1 MQELDLFYK
10 SCEWPAKIAKVMK
23 EASTKAATDH
33 KCFEQTLKAR
43 RKDFGDSLGDLE
55 NRVAAFSQYDVIA
68 RRAEHATEVCSI
80 CSSAHNSADVPLGTK
95 QDRLAWG
102 KKGKLVHRVLY
113 LRSVACAST
122 LSSDSCNS
130 TGTL

>member
-23 EASTKAATDH
+23 EASAKAATDH
-33 KCFEQTLKAR
+33 KSFEQSLKAR

-68 RRAEHATEVCSI
+68 RRAEHATEVCTTYLPTHLPI
-80 CSSAHNSADVPLGTK
+80 LGP
-95 QDRLAWG
+95 
-102 KKGKLVHRVLY
+102 V
-113 LRSVACAST
+113 S
-122 LSSDSCNS
+122 
-130 TGTL
+130 GTLCTECVCV